1 MPELDIRIPI
11 DDEEEE
17 DEEHE
22 VGVEVDREGEGGE
35 SHEGPRSSPRS
46 STGLSSAEHA
56 VLNDTSPRIST
67 DSKSFV
73 VDSETSPVTSTSHI
87 PLSSSTIARCQTPSM
102 SRASEDSTPPQTYPT
117 RLEVAS
123 RPPEFADSE
132 DRTNSLDTSAK
143 RNPEGPTTWEKVKNT
158 FSISRAGSSSG
169 RRSRTNSIANRER
182 RDQIDSSL
190 SRESRTSLV
199 SSKTDKGESNVS
211 GQLQTPQPLMQS
223 PSASASILSLV
234 PNQPVRSGPSPIPPA
249 SPADM
254 SRYQDAKLFPFPGMR
269 KLEEQRRAK
278 GLPSASASSPDI
290 VTISNTN
297 DADLLSFP
305 IDSPTH
311 TSSQNAEV
319 RREQQLSHQASDG
332 LIDKIKIPINSGQSH
347 PFPQTSA
354 RNGNSSI
361 LPMTVEGVKNYM
373 KSKRGPPAFRS
384 VPPAADLRPSQS
396 NIGIPSLRDIFSR
409 EQLEAGWE
417 EIGLSPTTE
426 GDLFSGQSEH
436 DHKRGHPQLILSSS
450 RSDYNNAEKAPKVRD
465 LLPHSHDTADVGI
478 PYSKNPSSPGDLLS
492 RPDPFSSTTP
502 DPSSSLSD
510 YPARS
515 TSESSSTT
523 SSRCSE
529 VGFQGHVILEKFG
542 EELARG
548 SLNRI
553 WSLDDDSRRKLLLS
567 SPVFQVVNTNTLKDR
582 FLFLFSDVLIIAK
595 PVISDQDAFVDIYKP
610 NPLDRKYI
618 VKNVVMLNQLRFKPD
633 RDDSEGHYSFSPKT
647 PLLKSFIHN
656 FAKDPDAAIGTLL
669 SKSGT
674 AYDPIALGQ
683 LLFKSLDLDR
693 TRHGEF
699 LTRRSSKSI
708 LKSYLDSFGFIG
720 IRVDTALRVFLLSTN
735 VPARTSHYNGLDY
748 LLDAFA
754 GRWYEANAKL
764 VDYDKDCA
772 HRLVRAI
779 IQLNELLHDGIASEI
794 GPTGHHRR
802 EVATGD
808 FIEAFRRYDPRGLVT
823 DRFLEEVY
831 TSISE
836 ERLSHARSSGGN
848 PDLLVAMKR
857 AIPARLTWKVQSEPI
872 IFRLPQVDPNFVIKL
887 YGQDLDF
894 HPPILNFSRSPEA
907 SFRVTGRALGSKS
920 MMICRSGPNAIAYS
934 GLPSSIPIIVER
946 AFMRHTFQMA
956 FQNHNGT
963 KRRYMFSVDDSLL
976 RHQWVS
982 YLRQHVDN
990 ATQLLR
996 STHPTTPAL
1005 RQAAESIAFRVLQ
1018 DTLIGPSSVP
1028 AYDSDKVHRRLNGG
1042 PGNVYRSFAE
1052 RTGQNPIDSPVASL
1066 LVRCKSR
1073 SKVYYR
1079 HGAGKNE
1086 SDHSHSPGYHSY
1098 LDKAAEGHGQ
1108 DNVPRN
1114 DGTLWSARDLEL
1126 HCRHNSAIVSILFTY
1141 LQEGE
1146 RERGTP

>member
-1 MPELDIRIPI
+1 M
-11 DDEEEE
+11 
-17 DEEHE
+17 E
-22 VGVEVDREGEGGE
+22 VEQERERNK
-35 SHEGPRSSPRS
+35 SHKEPRPSPRS
-46 STGLSSAEHA
+46 STLSLAEHA

-87 PLSSSTIARCQTPSM
+87 PLSPSNIALSQTPLIT
-102 SRASEDSTPPQTYPT
+102 RGGEDSTPPQTYPT
-117 RLEVAS
+117 RLSVAS

-132 DRTNSLDTSAK
+132 DRTNGVDTSSK
-143 RNPEGPTTWEKVKNT
+143 RNPDAPSTWEKVKNT
-158 FSISRAGSSSG
+158 FSRAGSSSG

-182 RDQIDSSL
+182 RDQVDSSL
-190 SRESRTSLV
+190 SRESRASLV
-199 SSKTDKGESNVS
+199 SSKTDKGESNNAPV
-211 GQLQTPQPLMQS
+211 QLQTPHSLMQS
-223 PSASASILSLV
+223 SSASASILSLA
-234 PNQPVRSGPSPIPPA
+234 PSQPARSAPSPIPPA

-254 SRYQDAKLFPFPGMR
+254 SKYSDAKLFPFPGMM
-269 KLEEQRRAK
+269 KKIEEQRRAK
-278 GLPSASASSPDI
+278 GLPLASASSPDI
-290 VTISNTN
+290 VTISNIN
-297 DADLLSFP
+297 DADLSLAM
-305 IDSPTH
+305 DLLTH

-319 RREQQLSHQASDG
+319 SREQQLSHQASDG
-332 LIDKIKIPINSGQSH
+332 LIDKIKIPTNSGQSH

-361 LPMTVEGVKNYM
+361 LPTTVEGVKNYM
-373 KSKRGPPAFRS
+373 KWKRGPSASRS
-384 VPPAADLRPSQS
+384 PPLAADPRPSLS
-396 NIGIPSLRDIFSR
+396 NTGIPSLRDIFAR
-409 EQLEAGWE
+409 EHLEAGWE

-426 GDLFSGQSEH
+426 KDLFSNPPEH
-436 DHKRGHPQLILSSS
+436 EHKRDHLIASSP
-450 RSDYNNAEKAPKVRD
+450 RSDYNNAETALDP
-465 LLPHSHDTADVGI
+465 LSHSHDTADVDV
-478 PYSKNPSSPGDLLS
+478 PFSKNLSSPSALLS
-492 RPDPFSSTTP
+492 PPDPFSSTTP

-523 SSRCSE
+523 SSRYSE
-529 VGFQGHVILEKFG
+529 VGFQGHVILEKFS

-553 WSLDDDSRRKLLLS
+553 WEDDSRRKLLLS

-582 FLFLFSDVLIIAK
+582 FLFLFSDILIIAK

-633 RDDSEGHYSFSPKT
+633 RHDSEGHLSSYSFSPKT
-647 PLLKSFIHN
+647 SLLKSFIHN
-656 FAKDPDAAIGTLL
+656 FAKDPDAAIDTLL
-669 SKSGT
+669 SKSGS

-720 IRVDTALRVFLLSTN
+720 IRVDTALRVFLLSIN
-735 VPARTSHYNGLDY
+735 VPARTSHYNGLEY

-779 IQLNELLHDGIASEI
+779 IQLNELLHGGIASEI
-794 GPTGHHRR
+794 GPTDHRHR
-802 EVATGD
+802 EVNTGD
-808 FIEAFRRYDPRGLVT
+808 FIEAFRRYDPRALVT
-823 DRFLEEVY
+823 DRLLEEVY
-831 TSISE
+831 ASISE
-836 ERLSHARSSGGN
+836 ERLSHARGSGDN
-848 PDLLVAMKR
+848 PDLPVVMKR

-887 YGQDLDF
+887 YGQDLVF
-894 HPPILNFSRSPEA
+894 HPPVLNFSRSPEA
-907 SFRVTGRALGSKS
+907 SFRVTGLALGSKS
-920 MMICRSGPNAIAYS
+920 MVICRSGQNAIAYS

-996 STHPTTPAL
+996 STHPTTSAL

-1018 DTLIGPSSVP
+1018 DTLIGPSS
-1028 AYDSDKVHRRLNGG
+1028 ASTYGSDKIHQRLNGG
-1042 PGNVYRSFAE
+1042 SGRNHFFADH
-1052 RTGQNPIDSPVASL
+1052 TGQNPIDS
-1066 LVRCKSR
+1066 LVTALHIRSKSR

-1086 SDHSHSPGYHSY
+1086 SDLSYSPGYHGY
-1098 LDKAAEGHGQ
+1098 LDKAAEGRVEH
-1108 DNVPRN
+1108 DIPRN

-1146 RERGTP
+1146 REKGTP